1 MGLANISATDRI
13 ELFKTK
19 IMQAAMRLRSNLNWV
34 YAKVEIEAVQE
45 L

>member
-1 MGLANISATDRI
+1 
-13 ELFKTK
+13 
-19 IMQAAMRLRSNLNWV
+19 MQAAMRLRSNLNWV